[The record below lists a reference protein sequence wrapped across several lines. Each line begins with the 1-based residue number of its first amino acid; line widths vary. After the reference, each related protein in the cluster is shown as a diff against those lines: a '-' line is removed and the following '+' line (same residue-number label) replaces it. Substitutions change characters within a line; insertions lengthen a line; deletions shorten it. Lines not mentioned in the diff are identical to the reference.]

1 MGDRDGPSL
10 AHPFAQDE
18 NTYIGVNGQKKHRL
32 VRSMS
37 RKGCSPDNAACKEF
51 FGTMKSESYYPE
63 KWSRL
68 KADDL
73 IDEIDAYIE
82 WHNERRIESSLGY
95 MGPMEYRKSLGYEP

>member
-1 MGDRDGPSL
+1 MRWSALRILRRMGAS
-10 AHPFAQDE
+10 AFAQHITTLSSLE
-18 NTYIGVNGQKKHRL
+18 G
-32 VRSMS
+32 
-37 RKGCSPDNAACKEF
+37 F

-73 IDEIDAYIE
+73 IGEIDAYIE

-95 MGPMEYRKSLGYEP
+95 MSPMEYRKSLGYEP